1 MLHEQETKLRER
13 ESDVERRALLKE
25 IRSWVYLVKKIEDII
40 SQGMLLS
47 KALKR
52 LIKKEEEAMTDK
64 QKLESDTAA
73 NNEKQ

>member
-1 MLHEQETKLRER
+1 MLNEQDTNLKDR
-13 ESDVERRALLKE
+13 ESAAERRALLKE

-52 LIKKEEEAMTDK
+52 LIKQEEEAITDQHK
-64 QKLESDTAA
+64 TESGITDQET
-73 NNEKQ
+73 K